1 MMINYNFF
9 GKDCILDQDL
19 KDRTDLNQKLNDLN
33 FKFGEVLLLNQVH
46 GDKVV
51 AVDDIKKIHG
61 TQNLPKAD
69 GIVTNLKNIAIGI
82 VTADCAPIIFYDEE
96 KQVIGACHAGWKGAK
111 LGIIQETVK
120 KMHDLGAT
128 NISAIIGPMIQQYS
142 YQVSIDFYNEFL
154 LESKDNLRF
163 FKETA
168 DPIRW
173 NFNLPNYVES
183 KLSLSGVNDIE
194 NLMIDTY
201 TNPQKYSSYR
211 RSCHYSDEVR
221 GRNVAVICLN

>member
-1 MMINYNFF
+1 MINYNFF
-9 GKDCILDQDL
+9 GKDCLIDADL
-19 KDRTDLNQKLNDLN
+19 QDRTDLNQKLNDLN
-33 FKFGEVLLLNQVH
+33 FKFGEVLLLNQIH
-46 GDKVV
+46 GNDV
-51 AVDDIKKIHG
+51 AVVDDIKKVHG

-96 KQVIGACHAGWKGAK
+96 KQIIGACHAGWRGAK
-111 LGIIQETVK
+111 SGIIQETAK
-120 KMHDLGAT
+120 KMHELGAK
-128 NISAIIGPMIQQYS
+128 NICALIGPMIQQYS

-154 LESKDNLRF
+154 LETPNNLRF

-173 NFNLPNYVES
+173 NFNLPNYIES
-183 KLSLSGVNDIE
+183 KLSQSGINDIE

-201 TNPQKYSSYR
+201 TNAQKYNSYR
-211 RSCHYSDEVR
+211 RFCHDSSENR
-221 GRNVAVICLN
+221 GRNISVICID

>member
-1 MMINYNFF
+1 MINYNFF
-9 GKDCILDQDL
+9 GKDCTIDSEF

-33 FKFGEVLLLNQVH
+33 FKFSEVLLLNQIH

-51 AVDDIKKIHG
+51 VVDDIKKIHG

-120 KMHDLGAT
+120 KMQALGAK
-128 NISAIIGPMIQQYS
+128 NICAIIGPMIQQYS

-173 NFNLPNYVES
+173 NFNLPNYVET

>member
-1 MMINYNFF
+1 MINYNFF
-9 GKDCILDQDL
+9 GKDCTIDSEY

-46 GDKVV
+46 GKNVV
-51 AVDDIKKIHG
+51 VVDDIKKIHG
-61 TQNLPKAD
+61 IQNLPKAD
-69 GIVTNLKNIAIGI
+69 GIVTNLKNVAIGI
-82 VTADCAPIIFYDEE
+82 ITADCAPIIFYDEE
-96 KQVIGACHAGWKGAK
+96 NQIIGACHAGWKGAK
-111 LGIIQETVK
+111 LGVIQETVK
-120 KMHDLGAT
+120 KMQALGAKD
-128 NISAIIGPMIQQYS
+128 IRAIIGPMIQQYS

-154 LESKDNLRF
+154 LENRDNLRF

-183 KLSLSGVNDIE
+183 KISLGGVNDIE

-201 TNPQKYSSYR
+201 TNIQKYYSYR
-211 RSCHYSDEVR
+211 RFCHNNAEEK
-221 GRNVAVICLN
+221 GRNIAVVCIN

>member
-1 MMINYNFF
+1 MINYNFF
-9 GKDCILDQDL
+9 GKDCTIDSEFQ
-19 KDRTDLNQKLNDLN
+19 DRTDLNQKLNDLN
-33 FKFGEVLLLNQVH
+33 FKFGEVLLLNQIH

-51 AVDDIKKIHG
+51 VVDDIKKIHG

-120 KMHDLGAT
+120 KMQTLGAK
-128 NISAIIGPMIQQYS
+128 NICAIIGPMIQQYS

-201 TNPQKYSSYR
+201 TNIQKYYSYR
-211 RSCHYSDEVR
+211 RFCHNNDEVK

>member
-1 MMINYNFF
+1 MINYNFF
-9 GKDCILDQDL
+9 GKDCVLDQDL

-51 AVDDIKKIHG
+51 LIDDIKKIHG

-69 GIVTNLKNIAIGI
+69 GIVTNLKNVAIGI

-120 KMHDLGAT
+120 KMHELGAT
-128 NISAIIGPMIQQYS
+128 NICAIIGPMIQQYS

-154 LESKDNLRF
+154 LEDAKNLRF

>member
-1 MMINYNFF
+1 MINYNFF
-9 GKDCILDQDL
+9 GKDCTIDSEL
-19 KDRTDLNQKLNDLN
+19 KDRTDLNQKLIDLN

-46 GDKVV
+46 GDKIV

-69 GIVTNLKNIAIGI
+69 GIVTNLKNVAIGI
-82 VTADCAPIIFYDEE
+82 VTADCAPIIFHDEE
-96 KQVIGACHAGWKGAK
+96 NQIIGACHAGWKGAK
-111 LGIIQETVK
+111 SGVIQETVK
-120 KMHDLGAT
+120 KMQALGAK

-154 LESKDNLRF
+154 LESKNNLRF

-201 TNPQKYSSYR
+201 TNIQKYHSYR
-211 RSCHYSDEVR
+211 RFCHNNEEGK
-221 GRNVAVICLN
+221 GRNIAVICLN

>member
-1 MMINYNFF
+1 MINYNFF
-9 GKDCILDQDL
+9 GKDCTIDSEY

-46 GDKVV
+46 GKDVV
-51 AVDDIKKIHG
+51 VVDDIKKIHG
-61 TQNLPKAD
+61 IQNLPKAD
-69 GIVTNLKNIAIGI
+69 GIVTNLKNVAIGI
-82 VTADCAPIIFYDEE
+82 ITADCAPIIFYDEE
-96 KQVIGACHAGWKGAK
+96 NQIIGACHAGWKGAK

-120 KMHDLGAT
+120 KMQALGAKD
-128 NISAIIGPMIQQYS
+128 IRAIIGPMIQQYS

-154 LESKDNLRF
+154 LENRDNLRF

-183 KLSLSGVNDIE
+183 KISLGGVNDIE

-201 TNPQKYSSYR
+201 TNIQKYYSYR
-211 RSCHYSDEVR
+211 RFCHNNEENR
-221 GRNVAVICLN
+221 GRNIAVVCIN

>member
-1 MMINYNFF
+1 MINYNFF
-9 GKDCILDQDL
+9 GKDCTIDSEY

-46 GDKVV
+46 GKDVV
-51 AVDDIKKIHG
+51 VVDDIKKIHG
-61 TQNLPKAD
+61 IQNLPKAD
-69 GIVTNLKNIAIGI
+69 GIVTNLKNVAIGI
-82 VTADCAPIIFYDEE
+82 ITADCAPIIFYDEE
-96 KQVIGACHAGWKGAK
+96 NQIIGACHAGWKGAK

-120 KMHDLGAT
+120 KMQALGAT
-128 NISAIIGPMIQQYS
+128 DIRAIIGPMIQQYS

-154 LESKDNLRF
+154 LENRDNLRF

-201 TNPQKYSSYR
+201 TNIQKYYSYR
-211 RSCHYSDEVR
+211 RFCHNNAEEK
-221 GRNVAVICLN
+221 GRNIAVVCIN

>member
-1 MMINYNFF
+1 MINYNFF
-9 GKDCILDQDL
+9 GKDCVLDQDL

-51 AVDDIKKIHG
+51 LIDDIKKIHG

-69 GIVTNLKNIAIGI
+69 GIVTNLKNVAIGI

-120 KMHDLGAT
+120 KMHELGAT
-128 NISAIIGPMIQQYS
+128 NICAIIGPMIQQQS
-142 YQVSIDFYNEFL
+142 YEISLEFYNDFIEENIDNKKYFMTIGNS
-154 LESKDNLRF
+154 SKML
-163 FKETA
+163 
-168 DPIRW
+168 
-173 NFNLPNYVES
+173 FNLCKYVED
-183 KLSLSGVNDIE
+183 KLVRNEILSIE
-194 NLMIDTY
+194 NSAIDTY
-201 TNPQKYSSYR
+201 SNEQNYFSYR
-211 RSCHYSDEVR
+211 RSNHHNQTDC
-221 GRNVAVICLN
+221 GRNISVIAIN

>member
-1 MMINYNFF
+1 MINYNFF
-9 GKDCILDQDL
+9 GKDCVLDQDL

-51 AVDDIKKIHG
+51 LIDDIKKIHG

-69 GIVTNLKNIAIGI
+69 GIVTNLKNVAIGI

-120 KMHDLGAT
+120 KMHELGAN
-128 NISAIIGPMIQQYS
+128 NICAIIGPMIQQYS

-211 RSCHYSDEVR
+211 RSCHYSDEVS

>member
-1 MMINYNFF
+1 MINYNFF
-9 GKDCILDQDL
+9 GKDCTIDSEF

-33 FKFGEVLLLNQVH
+33 FKFGEVLLLNQIH

-51 AVDDIKKIHG
+51 VVDDIKKIHG

-96 KQVIGACHAGWKGAK
+96 KQIIGACHAGWKGAK

-211 RSCHYSDEVR
+211 RSCHYSDEIR
-221 GRNVAVICLN
+221 GRNIAVICLN

>member
-1 MMINYNFF
+1 
-9 GKDCILDQDL
+9 
-19 KDRTDLNQKLNDLN
+19 
-33 FKFGEVLLLNQVH
+33 LLLNQVH

-211 RSCHYSDEVR
+211 RSCHYSDEIR
-221 GRNVAVICLN
+221 GRNIAVICLN

>member
-1 MMINYNFF
+1 MINYNFF
-9 GKDCILDQDL
+9 GKDCTIDSEF

-211 RSCHYSDEVR
+211 RSCHYSDEIR
-221 GRNVAVICLN
+221 GRNIAVICLN

>member
-1 MMINYNFF
+1 MINYNFF
-9 GKDCILDQDL
+9 GKDCTIDSEY

-46 GDKVV
+46 GKDVV
-51 AVDDIKKIHG
+51 VVDDIKKIHG
-61 TQNLPKAD
+61 IQNLPKAD
-69 GIVTNLKNIAIGI
+69 GIVTNLKNVAIGI
-82 VTADCAPIIFYDEE
+82 ITADCAPIIFYDEE
-96 KQVIGACHAGWKGAK
+96 NQIIGACHAGWKGAK
-111 LGIIQETVK
+111 LGVIQETVK
-120 KMHDLGAT
+120 KMQALGAKD
-128 NISAIIGPMIQQYS
+128 IRAIIGPMIQQYS

-154 LESKDNLRF
+154 LENRDNLRF

-183 KLSLSGVNDIE
+183 KISLGGVNDIE

-201 TNPQKYSSYR
+201 TNIQKYYSYR
-211 RSCHYSDEVR
+211 RFCHNNAEEK
-221 GRNVAVICLN
+221 GRNIAVVCIN

>member
-1 MMINYNFF
+1 MINYNFF
-9 GKDCILDQDL
+9 GKDCTIDSEF

-33 FKFGEVLLLNQVH
+33 FKFGEVLLLNQIH

-51 AVDDIKKIHG
+51 VVDDIKKIHG

-82 VTADCAPIIFYDEE
+82 VTADCAPIVFYDEE

-211 RSCHYSDEVR
+211 RSCHYSDEIR
-221 GRNVAVICLN
+221 GRNIAVICLN

>member
-1 MMINYNFF
+1 MINYNFF
-9 GKDCILDQDL
+9 GKDCTIDSEY
-19 KDRTDLNQKLNDLN
+19 KDRTDLNQKLNNLN

-46 GDKVV
+46 GKDVV
-51 AVDDIKKIHG
+51 VVDDIKKIHG
-61 TQNLPKAD
+61 IQNLPKAD
-69 GIVTNLKNIAIGI
+69 GIVTNLKNVAIGI
-82 VTADCAPIIFYDEE
+82 ITADCAPIIFYDEE
-96 KQVIGACHAGWKGAK
+96 NQIIGACHAGWKGAK

-120 KMHDLGAT
+120 KMQVLGAKD
-128 NISAIIGPMIQQYS
+128 IRAIIGPMIQQYS

-154 LESKDNLRF
+154 LENRDNLRF

-183 KLSLSGVNDIE
+183 KISLSGVNDIE

-201 TNPQKYSSYR
+201 TNIQKYYSYR
-211 RSCHYSDEVR
+211 RFCHNNEETR
-221 GRNVAVICLN
+221 GRNIAVVCIN

>member
-1 MMINYNFF
+1 MQA
-9 GKDCILDQDL
+9 L
-19 KDRTDLNQKLNDLN
+19 
-33 FKFGEVLLLNQVH
+33 
-46 GDKVV
+46 
-51 AVDDIKKIHG
+51 
-61 TQNLPKAD
+61 
-69 GIVTNLKNIAIGI
+69 
-82 VTADCAPIIFYDEE
+82 
-96 KQVIGACHAGWKGAK
+96 GAK
-111 LGIIQETVK
+111 
-120 KMHDLGAT
+120 

-183 KLSLSGVNDIE
+183 KVSLGGVNDIE

-201 TNPQKYSSYR
+201 TNIQKYHSYR
-211 RSCHYSDEVR
+211 RFCHNNAEEK
-221 GRNVAVICLN
+221 GRNIAVVCIN

>member
-1 MMINYNFF
+1 MINYNFF

-33 FKFGEVLLLNQVH
+33 FKFGEVLLLNQIH

-51 AVDDIKKIHG
+51 IVDDIKKIHG

-82 VTADCAPIIFYDEE
+82 VTADCAPIIFYDEK

-154 LESKDNLRF
+154 LEDAKNLRF

-173 NFNLPNYVES
+173 NFNLPNYVEN

-211 RSCHYSDEVR
+211 RSCHYSDEIR
-221 GRNVAVICLN
+221 GRNIAVICLN

>member
-1 MMINYNFF
+1 MINYNFF
-9 GKDCILDQDL
+9 GKDCTIDSEF

-51 AVDDIKKIHG
+51 AIDDIKKIHG

-96 KQVIGACHAGWKGAK
+96 KQIIGACHAGWKGTK

-201 TNPQKYSSYR
+201 TNIQKYYSYR
-211 RSCHYSDEVR
+211 RFCHNNAEEK
-221 GRNVAVICLN
+221 GRNIAVICLN

>member
-1 MMINYNFF
+1 MINYNFF

-211 RSCHYSDEVR
+211 RSCHYSDEVG

>member
-1 MMINYNFF
+1 MINYNFF
-9 GKDCILDQDL
+9 GKDCTIDSEY

-46 GDKVV
+46 GKDAVV
-51 AVDDIKKIHG
+51 VDDIKKIHG
-61 TQNLPKAD
+61 IQNLPKAD
-69 GIVTNLKNIAIGI
+69 GIVTNLKNVAIGI
-82 VTADCAPIIFYDEE
+82 ITADCAPIIFYDEE
-96 KQVIGACHAGWKGAK
+96 NQIIGACHAGWKGAK

-120 KMHDLGAT
+120 KMQALGAT
-128 NISAIIGPMIQQYS
+128 DIRAIIGPMIQQYS

-154 LESKDNLRF
+154 LENRDNLRF

-201 TNPQKYSSYR
+201 TNIQKYYSYR
-211 RSCHYSDEVR
+211 RFCHNNAEEK
-221 GRNVAVICLN
+221 GRNIAVVCIN

>member
-1 MMINYNFF
+1 M
-9 GKDCILDQDL
+9 
-19 KDRTDLNQKLNDLN
+19 
-33 FKFGEVLLLNQVH
+33 
-46 GDKVV
+46 
-51 AVDDIKKIHG
+51 
-61 TQNLPKAD
+61 
-69 GIVTNLKNIAIGI
+69 AIGI
-82 VTADCAPIIFYDEE
+82 VTADCAPIIFHDEE
-96 KQVIGACHAGWKGAK
+96 SQIIGACHAGWRGAK
-111 LGIIQETVK
+111 LGVIQETVK
-120 KMHDLGAT
+120 KMQALGAK

-201 TNPQKYSSYR
+201 TNIQKYYSYR
-211 RSCHYSDEVR
+211 RFCHNNAEEK
-221 GRNVAVICLN
+221 GRNIAVVCLN

>member
-1 MMINYNFF
+1 MINYNFF
-9 GKDCILDQDL
+9 GKDCVIDSEL

-46 GDKVV
+46 GKDIV
-51 AVDDIKKIHG
+51 AIDDTKKIHG
-61 TQNLPKAD
+61 IQNLPKAD
-69 GIVTNLKNIAIGI
+69 GIVTNLKNVAIGI
-82 VTADCAPIIFYDEE
+82 ITADCAPIIFHDEE
-96 KQVIGACHAGWKGAK
+96 NQIIGACHAGWRGAK

-120 KMHDLGAT
+120 KMQALGAK

-154 LESKDNLRF
+154 LENKDNLRF
-163 FKETA
+163 FKETP

-211 RSCHYSDEVR
+211 RSCHYSDEIR

>member
-1 MMINYNFF
+1 MINYNFF
-9 GKDCILDQDL
+9 GKDCTIDSEL

-46 GDKVV
+46 GKGVV
-51 AVDDIKKIHG
+51 VVDDIKKIHG
-61 TQNLPKAD
+61 IQNLPKAD
-69 GIVTNLKNIAIGI
+69 GIVTNLKNVAIGI
-82 VTADCAPIIFYDEE
+82 ITADCAPIIFYDEE
-96 KQVIGACHAGWKGAK
+96 NQIIGACHAGWKGAK

-120 KMHDLGAT
+120 KMQALGAKD
-128 NISAIIGPMIQQYS
+128 IRAIIGPMIQQYS

-154 LESKDNLRF
+154 LENRNNLRF

-183 KLSLSGVNDIE
+183 KISLGGVNDIE

-201 TNPQKYSSYR
+201 TNIQKYYSYR
-211 RSCHYSDEVR
+211 RFCHNNVEEK
-221 GRNVAVICLN
+221 GRNIAVVCIN

>member
-1 MMINYNFF
+1 MINYNFF
-9 GKDCILDQDL
+9 GKDCILDQEL

-33 FKFGEVLLLNQVH
+33 FKFGEVLLLNQIH
-46 GDKVV
+46 SDKVV
-51 AVDDIKKIHG
+51 VIDDIKKIHG

-96 KQVIGACHAGWKGAK
+96 KEVIGACHAGWKGAK

-211 RSCHYSDEVR
+211 RSCHYSDEIR
-221 GRNVAVICLN
+221 GRNIAVICLN

>member
-1 MMINYNFF
+1 MINYNFF
-9 GKDCILDQDL
+9 GKDCTIDSEF

-51 AVDDIKKIHG
+51 LIDDIKKIHG

-69 GIVTNLKNIAIGI
+69 GIVTNLKNVAIGI

-120 KMHDLGAT
+120 KMHELGAT
-128 NISAIIGPMIQQYS
+128 NICAIIGPMIQQYS

>member
-1 MMINYNFF
+1 MINYNFF
-9 GKDCILDQDL
+9 GKDCTIDSEF

-51 AVDDIKKIHG
+51 AIDDIKKIHG

-96 KQVIGACHAGWKGAK
+96 KQIIGACHAGWKGTK

-120 KMHDLGAT
+120 KMQALGAK
-128 NISAIIGPMIQQYS
+128 NICAIIGPMIQQYS

-201 TNPQKYSSYR
+201 TNIQKYYSYR
-211 RSCHYSDEVR
+211 RFCHNNAEEK
-221 GRNVAVICLN
+221 GRNIAVICLN

>member
-1 MMINYNFF
+1 MINYNFF
-9 GKDCILDQDL
+9 GKDCTIDSEL

-46 GDKVV
+46 GKNVV
-51 AVDDIKKIHG
+51 VVDDIKKIHG
-61 TQNLPKAD
+61 IQNLPKAD
-69 GIVTNLKNIAIGI
+69 GIVTNLKNVAIGI
-82 VTADCAPIIFYDEE
+82 ITADCAPIIFYDEE
-96 KQVIGACHAGWKGAK
+96 NQIIGACHAGWKGAK
-111 LGIIQETVK
+111 LGVIQETVK
-120 KMHDLGAT
+120 KMQALGAKD
-128 NISAIIGPMIQQYS
+128 IRAIIGPMIQQYS

-154 LESKDNLRF
+154 LENRDNLRF

-183 KLSLSGVNDIE
+183 KISLGGVNDIE

-201 TNPQKYSSYR
+201 TNIQKYYSYR
-211 RSCHYSDEVR
+211 RFCHNNAEEK
-221 GRNVAVICLN
+221 GRNIAVVCIN